1 MAGSGGEL
9 PGRRPTSIPV
19 LYRDPHLLAVAKP
32 SGLVV
37 HRGWARDGV
46 VLMDL
51 AREVAGR
58 RVYPLHR
65 LDRGTSGA
73 VLFAFESELVTR
85 FQAQLHDGGAD
96 KRYLALVR
104 GHPPASGTVDHPV
117 PKTRK
122 SKERRPAVTDYRSLA
137 VAGRYALVEARPR
150 TGRLHQIRRHMK
162 HRSWPILGDVH
173 YGKGEHN
180 RLLRERHGLARL
192 ALHAF
197 EIQVDHPATGER
209 LTIRAP
215 LPRDLA
221 DPLRSLGLE
230 PGLDGVLEELS
241 VEVEVEVGEGASEG
255 AVGAVED

>member
-1 MAGSGGEL
+1 ML
-9 PGRRPTSIPV
+9 PVGPTTSIRV
-19 LYRDPHLLAVAKP
+19 LHRDPHLLAVAKP

-37 HRGWARDGV
+37 HRGWARDDV

-51 AREVAGR
+51 ARNLAGR
-58 RVYPLHR
+58 RVHALHR

-73 VLFAFESELVTR
+73 VLFAFEPDVVAH
-85 FQAQLHDGGAD
+85 FQAQLHDGGAA

-104 GHPPASGTVDHPV
+104 GRPPASGTVDHPV

-122 SKERRPAVTDYRSLA
+122 SKERRPAVTDFRSLA

-150 TGRLHQIRRHMK
+150 TGRLHQIRRHLK

-173 YGKGEHN
+173 YGKSEHN
-180 RLLRERHGLARL
+180 RLLREHYGLARL

-197 EIQVDHPATGER
+197 EIHVDHPTSGER

-221 DPLRSLGLE
+221 DPLRRLGLE
-230 PGLDGVLEELS
+230 PGLREVLEALD
-241 VEVEVEVGEGASEG
+241 VEVESGEAAPGVAG
-255 AVGAVED
+255 VAAGV